1 MLKES
6 SGFTS
11 FLGENDIDDAKID
24 CANSPNL
31 IEVYDRRT
39 GCWSEKMYVSTE
51 DSKNE
56 EEKVIERSWI
66 GLSEREKVL

>member
-11 FLGENDIDDAKID
+11 FPGENDIDD
-24 CANSPNL
+24 
-31 IEVYDRRT
+31 
-39 GCWSEKMYVSTE
+39 EKMYVVTE

-56 EEKVIERSWI
+56 KEEVIERSWI
-66 GLSEREKVL
+66 GMSEREKVLEMAS